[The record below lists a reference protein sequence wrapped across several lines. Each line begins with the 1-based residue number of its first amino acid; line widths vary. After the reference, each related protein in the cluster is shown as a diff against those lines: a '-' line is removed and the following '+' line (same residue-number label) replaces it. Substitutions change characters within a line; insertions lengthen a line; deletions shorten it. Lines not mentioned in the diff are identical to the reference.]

1 MNEQDLELVI
11 AKVVEES
18 KLAAARLPRRM
29 TLVMAEALIKKV
41 EEKARSMNMH
51 IVAAVVDA
59 GGNPIAV
66 HRMEDAYIASY
77 DIALNKAYSSA
88 SLKMSTKT
96 LASLAGPG
104 GSLYGIQFTN
114 NGRIV
119 IFGGGVPLRD
129 KGEVIGGFGVSG
141 GSAKED
147 TELGDYAESIFKEVL
162 ACL

>member
-1 MNEQDLELVI
+1 MKDMDIDSIV
-11 AKVVEES
+11 AKVIGES
-18 KLAAARLPRRM
+18 KLTAARMPRKM
-29 TLVMAEALIKKV
+29 TLALAKELIGKI
-41 EEKARSMNMH
+41 EDKAKAMNMR

-59 GGNPIAV
+59 GGNPVAV
-66 HRMEDAYIASY
+66 HCMDDAYIASF
-77 DIALNKAYSSA
+77 DIALNKAYTSA

-147 TELGDYAESIFKEVL
+147 TELGDFAEAAFREILGAE
-162 ACL
+162 